1 MNKIFISILIIGS
14 VTIAHLPL
22 STTAYA
28 VGAEKSDKPKRKTQ
42 LVGAS
47 VGKKVAK
54 AFEAYAIEVEDGSN
68 IDNALVLLLEI
79 NAKKDYDKAFLNR
92 FIGMMYAQKGAEKK
106 SIKYLNLAVEPDILN
121 Q

>member
-47 VGKKVAK
+47 VGNSVGK
-54 AFEAYAIEVEDGSN
+54 
-68 IDNALVLLLEI
+68 
-79 NAKKDYDKAFLNR
+79 
-92 FIGMMYAQKGAEKK
+92 
-106 SIKYLNLAVEPDILN
+106 
-121 Q
+121 